1 MVLEAG
7 DRAGSCA
14 SASGAPTDAMRD
26 ASSESSRR
34 PAAPADTIVVR
45 TPVETDRERVRVL
58 CRAMHAR
65 SVFGDMPFSDAK
77 FDRAVDLLKNRSR
90 QSVGLVAELNGRV
103 IGAAWASA
111 GEYVFG
117 EGEVLT
123 TVHVIAVDVPF
134 CGRLLS
140 ARTFLRLVAAIRKW
154 SATRG
159 AKRLLVHVTT
169 GRDLAST
176 DRLLRAAGLELMGGG
191 YVG

>member
-1 MVLEAG
+1 MLGAG
-7 DRAGSCA
+7 ERAGSGA
-14 SASGAPTDAMRD
+14 AASGAPSGEAGDARD
-26 ASSESSRR
+26 GLFRR
-34 PAAPADTIVVR
+34 PAAPSDTIVVR
-45 TPVETDRERVRVL
+45 TPVEADRGPVRAL

-65 SVFGDMPFSDAK
+65 TVFGDIPFSDAK
-77 FDRAVDLLKNRSR
+77 FDRAVASLKGRSR

-123 TVHVIAVDVPF
+123 TVHEIAVDVPF